1 MARIGH
7 CIINSDKESFS
18 KRREPL
24 RSHLF
29 LHCERRHPRDI
40 FVRPGITRCRERD
53 KITRFAGSEIR
64 ISQPFKP
71 RRQNTHREREREREA
86 GGGGRSLALV
96 EEIRERPVRQ
106 RRIIFAFT
114 RPNDGSRMC
123 FYGRRGNR
131 ERSRRSAAVKIRAR
145 RSISAR
151 AHGRKTKREIT
162 VSRSSGRRS
171 SHGARVAA
179 S

>member
-71 RRQNTHREREREREA
+71 RRQNTHRKRERERERERR
-86 GGGGRSLALV
+86 GGRAFAGT
-96 EEIRERPVRQ
+96 
-106 RRIIFAFT
+106 RRGDPRASGPAAANYF
-114 RPNDGSRMC
+114 C
-123 FYGRRGNR
+123 FYATERWIANVFLRAARKSRAQPAISSR
-131 ERSRRSAAVKIRAR
+131 ENTRSEIDLRARSRA
-145 RSISAR
+145 
-151 AHGRKTKREIT
+151 
-162 VSRSSGRRS
+162 
-171 SHGARVAA
+171 
-179 S
+179 